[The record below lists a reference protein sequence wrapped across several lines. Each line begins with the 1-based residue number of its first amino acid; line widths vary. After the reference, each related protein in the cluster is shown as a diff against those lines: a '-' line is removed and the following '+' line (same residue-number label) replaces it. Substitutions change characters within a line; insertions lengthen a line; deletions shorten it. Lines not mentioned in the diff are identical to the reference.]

1 MKKGLSSTIA
11 LLQFRDFYCRPALR
25 RPHRPPRLEALP
37 TEDRPSLRGSEGNG
51 RFLTA
56 LRTGRLRFGTYL
68 PAPATA
74 TASGFGSFG
83 FAGFA
88 ALRFVLKSLVGE
100 KHLLAGSK
108 NELGAALG
116 TLQHLIVEFHGRFP
130 PGSPFRAVGT
140 DSSFTMGQESKPE
153 SCSGDNRAR
162 FLGRRAKNLNEL
174 PTTLPDWGL
183 IPEVRRRAASR
194 TEN

>member
-1 MKKGLSSTIA
+1 MKKGLPLTIA
-11 LLQFRDFYCRPALR
+11 LLQFRDYYCRPALR

-37 TEDRPSLRGSEGNG
+37 AEDRPSLRGSEGNG
-51 RFLTA
+51 CFLAA
-56 LRTGRLRFGTYL
+56 LRTGCLRFGTYL
-68 PAPATA
+68 PATTTA
-74 TASGFGSFG
+74 AASGFGSFG

-130 PGSPFRAVGT
+130 PEPPSGQWGRTRLSPWARNQNRNHARGT
-140 DSSFTMGQESKPE
+140 TGQDSWAG
-153 SCSGDNRAR
+153 
-162 FLGRRAKNLNEL
+162 GRR
-174 PTTLPDWGL
+174 T
-183 IPEVRRRAASR
+183 
-194 TEN
+194 